1 LRCKSAEREEVR
13 NDEVHAASKESS
25 IDRAHE
31 FPPHVD
37 RANEG
42 TLSYSF
48 TLQADEEG
56 AS

>member
-1 LRCKSAEREEVR
+1 VR